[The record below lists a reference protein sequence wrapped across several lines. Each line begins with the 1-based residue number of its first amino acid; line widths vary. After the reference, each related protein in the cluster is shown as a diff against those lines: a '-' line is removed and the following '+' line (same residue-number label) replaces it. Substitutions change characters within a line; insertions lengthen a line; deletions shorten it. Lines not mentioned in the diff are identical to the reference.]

1 MTIFAAA
8 FFATIIFLMI
18 DTIHCFLCPAIVINR
33 IVSLPELFPDAG
45 LQ

>member
-18 DTIHCFLCPAIVINR
+18 DTIRCFLCLAIVINR
-33 IVSLPELFPDAG
+33 IASPPELSPDAG